1 MSYFVFDLDETLGF
15 FSQFGTFWELLL
27 QQNIKLTHKDFSE
40 LLDLYPEYLRPNIIS
55 ILNFLKHKKMTQCCN
70 NIYLYTNNQGPL
82 SWATDIILYLEHK
95 ITHKLFDKII
105 PAYKI
110 GSKIIEPLRTSHD
123 KTYDDLIRCINCQTE
138 HKICF
143 VDDVQH
149 SKMVHDSVYYI
160 NVKPYM
166 HMLSSEEIVRRF
178 VNSRHHVLE
187 HVDKNRLFSELKRHS
202 YSEKDANEYIIDA
215 ILSKQIMIHLQ
226 DFLNPKVK
234 IQARTKEKVKGKKN
248 EAGRSPY

>member
-1 MSYFVFDLDETLGF
+1 MKIIVFDLDETLGF

-27 QQNIKLTHKDFSE
+27 QQKIKLTHRDFSQ

-55 ILNFLKHKKMTQCCN
+55 ILNFLKHKKMSQCCN
-70 NIYLYTNNQGPL
+70 KIYLYTNNQGPL
-82 SWATDIILYLEHK
+82 SWANDIILYLEDK
-95 ITHKLFDKII
+95 ITHNLFDKII

-110 GSKIIEPLRTSHD
+110 GNKIVEPLRTSHE
-123 KTYDDLIRCINCQTE
+123 KSYNDLIRCINCQTE

-149 SKMVHDSVYYI
+149 AKMVHDSVYYI
-160 NVKPYM
+160 NVKPYI

-178 VNSRHHVLE
+178 VNSGHRVLE
-187 HVDKNRLFSELKRHS
+187 HVDKNRLFSELKKYS
-202 YSEKDANEYIIDA
+202 YFEKDANEYIIDS

-234 IQARTKEKVKGKKN
+234 VKVKVKGKKN
-248 EAGRSPY
+248 ETK